1 MRHLFGS
8 CVGLGDKGP
17 RAPWVEKN
25 MDQLGA
31 KKAGK
36 NDLFHV
42 LEFLVPM
49 FLESDFELSCKEL
62 AKLSSF
68 SPASLLSPTVVFT

>member
-17 RAPWVEKN
+17 MPYWVEKN

-36 NDLFHV
+36 NDIYHV
-42 LEFLVPM
+42 LEFVVPI
-49 FLESDFELSCKEL
+49 FLESKN
-62 AKLSSF
+62 SS
-68 SPASLLSPTVVFT
+68 